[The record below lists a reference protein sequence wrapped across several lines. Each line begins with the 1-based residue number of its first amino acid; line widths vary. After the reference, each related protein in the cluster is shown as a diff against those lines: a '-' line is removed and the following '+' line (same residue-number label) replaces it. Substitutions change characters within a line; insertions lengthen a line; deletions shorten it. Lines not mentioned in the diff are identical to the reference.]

1 MELWSKASY
10 IEEIRDA
17 FQKRYISLKSRIKQ
31 DGNLSLGLKQ
41 SAAKYT
47 KEMTDHSD
55 QHYYGVKS
63 LIQKATKN
71 YRVANQIERSMK
83 SIKGYREKIYKL
95 CGYNDR

>member
-10 IEEIRDA
+10 IEEIKDA
-17 FQKRYISLKSRIKQ
+17 FKKRYVNLKSRMKQ
-31 DGNLSLGLKQ
+31 EGNLSLGLKQ
-41 SAAKYT
+41 GAVKYI
-47 KEMTDHSD
+47 KEMTAHAD

-63 LIQKATKN
+63 LIQKAPKN
-71 YRVANQIERSMK
+71 DRVANQIERSMK